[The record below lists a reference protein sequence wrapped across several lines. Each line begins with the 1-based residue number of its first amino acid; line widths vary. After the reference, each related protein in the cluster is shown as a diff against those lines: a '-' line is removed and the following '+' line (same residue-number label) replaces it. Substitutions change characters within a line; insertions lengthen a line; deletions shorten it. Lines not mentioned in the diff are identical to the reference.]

1 MTLLRR
7 EQAPV
12 VAALLLVL
20 MASWAY
26 LWTGAGT
33 MTQMGDMLMP
43 MSSGPWTAAHATVML
58 TMWVVMMMAMMLPS
72 AMPMILLY
80 ASIARGYRAKGQDV
94 GSVAVFVSAYAL
106 VWATFSVAATA
117 LQFALERLAV
127 LSPMMALSST
137 AVAGALLIAAG
148 VYQWT
153 PWKQACLRH
162 CRSPLEFVL
171 TQWRAGIWGAFE
183 MGLRHGA
190 YCLGC
195 CWMLMLLL
203 FVGGIMS
210 LGWIAGL
217 ALLVL
222 VEKLAPLEG
231 WSSRGVGLV
240 LVAWG
245 WATLGTVV

>member
-1 MTLLRR
+1 MTLAR
-7 EQAPV
+7 ERIRV
-12 VAALLLVL
+12 VTALLLVVV
-20 MASWAY
+20 ASWVY
-26 LWTGAGT
+26 LWSGAGT
-33 MTQMGDMLMP
+33 MEQMGDMLMP
-43 MSSGPWTAAHATVML
+43 MSSGPWTLAHAVVML

-72 AMPMILLY
+72 ASTMILFY
-80 ASIARGYRAKGQDV
+80 ATIARGYRARGERV
-94 GSVAVFVSAYAL
+94 GSVAVFALAYAA
-106 VWATFSVAATA
+106 VWVVFSGVATA

-127 LSPMMALSST
+127 LSPMMELSST
-137 AVAGALLIAAG
+137 VLAAVLLIAAG
-148 VYQWT
+148 IYQWT

-171 TQWRAGIWGAFE
+171 TQWRAGTRGAFE
-183 MGLRHGA
+183 MGVRHGI

-203 FVGGIMS
+203 FVGGVMS

-222 VEKLAPLEG
+222 VEKLAPLGG
-231 WSSRGVGLV
+231 WTSRGVGLV

-245 WATLGTVV
+245 LVTWRVFI

>member
-1 MTLLRR
+1 MRLQR

-12 VAALLLVL
+12 LVAFLLVVAA
-20 MASWAY
+20 SWVY
-26 LWTGAGT
+26 LWSGAGT

-43 MSSGPWTAAHATVML
+43 MSSGPWTLTHAAVML
-58 TMWVVMMMAMMLPS
+58 FMWVVMMMAMMLPS
-72 AMPMILLY
+72 ATPMVLFY
-80 ASIARGYRAKGQDV
+80 ATVSRGLRTRGQPG
-94 GSVAVFVSAYAL
+94 GSVTVFALAYGV
-106 VWATFSVAATA
+106 VWAGFSVLATG
-117 LQFALERLAV
+117 LQFTLERLAV

-137 AVAGALLIAAG
+137 TVAGATLLAAG
-148 VYQWT
+148 IYQWT

-171 TQWRAGIWGAFE
+171 TQWRAGTWGAFE

-203 FVGGIMS
+203 FVGGVMS
-210 LGWIAGL
+210 LAWIAGL

-222 VEKLAPLEG
+222 LEKLAPLGG

-245 WATLGTVV
+245 LATLGVLI

>member
-1 MTLLRR
+1 MRLLRR

-12 VAALLLVL
+12 VAALLLVV

-26 LWTGAGT
+26 LWGGAGT

-43 MSSGPWTAAHATVML
+43 MSSGPWTAGHAAVML

-72 AMPMILLY
+72 ATPMILLY
-80 ASIARGYRAKGQDV
+80 AAIARGHRAKGQP
-94 GSVAVFVSAYAL
+94 GGPVAVFVSAYGV
-106 VWATFSVAATA
+106 VWAVFSVAATA

-127 LSPMMALSST
+127 LSPMMELSST

-171 TQWRAGIWGAFE
+171 TQWRAGTWGAFE
-183 MGLRHGA
+183 MGVRHGA

-203 FVGGIMS
+203 FVGGVMS

-222 VEKLAPLEG
+222 LEKLAPLGG
-231 WSSRGVGLV
+231 WSSRSVGVLLVVWGLATWGA
-240 LVAWG
+240 LV
-245 WATLGTVV
+245 

>member
-1 MTLLRR
+1 MTLRR
-7 EQAPV
+7 EQSPV
-12 VAALLLVL
+12 VAALLLVVVV
-20 MASWAY
+20 SWAY
-26 LWTGAGT
+26 LWSGAGT
-33 MTQMGDMLMP
+33 MEQMGDMLMP
-43 MSSGPWTAAHATVML
+43 MSSGPWTATHAAVML

-72 AMPMILLY
+72 ASPMILFY
-80 ASIARGYRAKGQDV
+80 ATLARGHRAKGQPG
-94 GSVAVFVSAYAL
+94 GSAAVFSSAYVV
-106 VWATFSVAATA
+106 VWAGFSVIATA
-117 LQFALERLAV
+117 LQFALERLAI
-127 LSPMMALSST
+127 LSPMMELSST
-137 AVAGALLIAAG
+137 ALAGALLIAAG

-171 TQWRAGIWGAFE
+171 TQWRAGSWGAFE

-203 FVGGIMS
+203 FVGGVMS
-210 LGWIAGL
+210 LAWMAGL

-222 VEKLAPLEG
+222 VEKLAPLG
-231 WSSRGVGLV
+231 HWSSRGVGLV

-245 WATLGTVV
+245 LATWGALV